1 MPFLSRRTLAAASL
15 AVLCLP
21 LASQAQSNY
30 PNQPIKVIVPFPPGG
45 GTDIVARLV
54 TDGIRSSAN
63 WNFVI
68 DNKAG
73 AGGNIGIEAVAKS
86 KPDGYTLG
94 LGQTSNL
101 AINPTLYP
109 KVPFDAQKDFVPIAV
124 IASQPVVLVVKAD
137 SPYKTLADL
146 VAAAKAKPG
155 QITMAS
161 AGNGTVGHLT
171 GEVFAKQAGF
181 QPVHVPY
188 KGAGPAATDLLG
200 GQVAYYFATPP
211 AVIGFIKAGK
221 LRALAV
227 SSSKR
232 LPVLPDVPTVAE
244 SGYKGFETSDWKM
257 LVAPKGTP
265 AEVVAKLSGEV
276 QKALGKPET
285 LSRLLS
291 EGSLPGSGSPQQ
303 AAQLLQS
310 EQQRWAA
317 VVRGANVKVD

>member
-1 MPFLSRRTLAAASL
+1 MNFPSRRAFAVAAL
-15 AVLCLP
+15 AVAGLP
-21 LASQAQSNY
+21 LASLADSGY
-30 PNQPIKVIVPFPPGG
+30 PTQPVKLIVPFPPGG
-45 GTDIVARLV
+45 GTDIVARLI
-54 TDGIRSSAN
+54 TESIRTSTG

-94 LGQTSNL
+94 MAQTSNL
-101 AINPTLYP
+101 AINPSLYA

-146 VAAAKAKPG
+146 VAAAKSKPG

-171 GEVFAKQAGF
+171 GEVFARQAGF

-211 AVIGFIKAGK
+211 AVIGFVKAGK

-232 LPVLPDVPTVAE
+232 LPVLPDTPTIAE
-244 SGYKGFETSDWKM
+244 SGYKSFETSDWKM

-265 AEVVAKLSGEV
+265 AEIVGKLSAEV

-285 LSRLLS
+285 LSRLIS
-291 EGSLPGSGSPQQ
+291 EGSLPGNGSPQQ
-303 AAQLLQS
+303 AAQLLKS
-310 EQQRWAA
+310 EQQRWAK
-317 VVRGANVKVD
+317 VVRDANVKVD